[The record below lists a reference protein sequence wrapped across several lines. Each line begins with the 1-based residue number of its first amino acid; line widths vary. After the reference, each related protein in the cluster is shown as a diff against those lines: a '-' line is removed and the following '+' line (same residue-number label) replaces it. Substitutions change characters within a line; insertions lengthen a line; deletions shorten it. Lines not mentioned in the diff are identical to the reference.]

1 MNSVAVLAG
10 GNNGVR
16 VDAVQVLSGGLG
28 DATRPGVRTGTDVW
42 TGDMIDG
49 DET

>member
-1 MNSVAVLAG
+1 MNSVAVLGG

-16 VDAVQVLSGGLG
+16 VDGVQVLSGGLG
-28 DATRPGVRTGTDVW
+28 DAVRPGVRTGTDVW
-42 TGDMIDG
+42 TGDLMDG